1 MVKQLQGGDAG
12 VVGIYLTTILPK
24 TMQLLHA
31 MALWSLSPGES
42 INETGGWEGMEM
54 NREQRM
60 GNGERI
66 TGSIRSVDSKIRN
79 S

>member
-24 TMQLLHA
+24 KMQLLHA

-42 INETGGWEGMEM
+42 INGTGGREGMEV

-60 GNGERI
+60 GNGEQR
-66 TGSIRSVDSKIRN
+66 TGSMSLKI